1 MAVLVDQIGD
11 GVIQL
16 IKTSDGHYS
25 IWIRSQATKWKNLSY
40 GSAVEIYNLL
50 KADYYRQTGRAY
62 DQEDLGP
69 SIFWNEGK
77 LKDVVFVTDPRVE
90 EKKAMARTYERMHE
104 TRSPTGLPPGI

>member
-50 KADYYRQTGRAY
+50 KANYYKQIGRAY
-62 DQEDLGP
+62 DQEELGP
-69 SIFWNEGK
+69 SIFWEGEN
-77 LKDVVFVTDPRVE
+77 LKNIVFITDPQVE
-90 EKKAMARTYERMHE
+90 EKKALIRTVQRMHE
-104 TRSPTGLPPGI
+104 VDPKSGLPYI

>member
-1 MAVLVDQIGD
+1 MAVLVDQVGD

-50 KADYYRQTGRAY
+50 KANYYKQIGRAY
-62 DQEDLGP
+62 DSEEIGP
-69 SIFWNEGK
+69 SILWEGEN
-77 LKDVVFVTDPRVE
+77 LKNVVFVTDPRVE
-90 EKKAMARTYERMHE
+90 EKKAMSRTYERMHE
-104 TRSPTGLPPGI
+104 TRSPTGLPPL